1 MDLHLSVK
9 KIKRLMKADPAVNNV
24 TTQAAEAMAMAAQ
37 YFCVDLAKKLC
48 GIANGYKRKTVRK
61 EDFDTCIKCYPS
73 LKFIGDAIDTF
84 PTQELCSIFDDENSK
99 PGEEETSDSDGIDSD
114 EPVEKKLR
122 SDIEDNNEQPE
133 VEIVEENETKLTS
146 ASEIVVEEQKKN
158 NNDADESLA

>member
-9 KIKRLMKADPAVNNV
+9 KIKRLMKADPAINNV
-24 TTQAAEAMAMAAQ
+24 TTQAAEAMAIAAQ

-73 LKFIGDAIDTF
+73 LKFIGDAVDTF

-99 PGEEETSDSDGIDSD
+99 PGEEEIFDNDIDSD

-122 SDIEDNNEQPE
+122 SDIEDNNEQQPE
-133 VEIVEENETKLTS
+133 VEIEELNETKVTS
-146 ASEIVVEEQKKN
+146 ENGILLEEQKN
-158 NNDADESLA
+158 NNDADESLT

>member
-99 PGEEETSDSDGIDSD
+99 PGEEETSDSDIDSD

-133 VEIVEENETKLTS
+133 VEIEEENETKLTS

-158 NNDADESLA
+158 NDADESLA